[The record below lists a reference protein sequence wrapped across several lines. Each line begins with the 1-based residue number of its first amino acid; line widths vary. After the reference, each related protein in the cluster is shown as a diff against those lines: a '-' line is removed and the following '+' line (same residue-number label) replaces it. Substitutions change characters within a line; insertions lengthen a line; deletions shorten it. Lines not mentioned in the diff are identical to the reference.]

1 MNEKKRTVDHM
12 KAQRE
17 VSAEV
22 KARVKMVAGIKK
34 TIKKALEGKELTISE
49 IAEETGMKPEEVTFY
64 LMTMRK
70 FGEIEFVDDDDVDE
84 YYSYRIKE

>member
-17 VSAEV
+17 VPAEV
-22 KARVKMVAGIKK
+22 KERVKSYNAIKK
-34 TIKKALEGKELTISE
+34 SIKKALEGKELSIPE
-49 IAEETGMKPEEVTFY
+49 IAEETGMKQEDVTYY

-70 FGEIEFVDDDDVDE
+70 FGEVEFVDDDDVDE